1 MFLPRLEL
9 LSQVLLLTEKGGTL
23 WLFVL
28 ATVPSQQPPA
38 APEPDQTP
46 HGKLFK
52 TAPLNATTSLFFTLP
67 LRPAGR
73 LVNL

>member
-9 LSQVLLLTEKGGTL
+9 LSQVLLQTERGGTL
-23 WLFVL
+23 RLFVL
-28 ATVPSQQPPA
+28 AMVPSQQPPA

-46 HGKLFK
+46 RGKLFK
-52 TAPLNATTSLFFTLP
+52 TTPLNATASLFLTLP